1 MLENDDWKKVRSL
14 SDDELSDKIS
24 IAVKALGG
32 GKGNLKLS
40 ESDLAKIKNAV
51 RGMKLADVNA
61 VMGKLDPQKVQ
72 TIKRTINETKHEE

>member
-32 GKGNLKLS
+32 GKDNLKLS

-61 VMGKLDPQKVQ
+61 IMGKLDPQKVQ
-72 TIKRTINETKHEE
+72 TIKRTINETKHDE